1 MQRFATPGDLYPSPD
16 LLFTS
21 SVCIDSTTVR
31 EIPRARRSCPRLIL
45 MWGWPCWG
53 RILRSWSYRLVP
65 VDLETRGR
73 ASLHSNTNKKL
84 GYRRDTARQLH
95 TSFSTRSLIVHH
107 GLKITKKGLSHWKRY
122 RPYNSVGPP
131 RGKFGLL
138 SEACLTSSVLLSIC
152 IYRNLGVTLC
162 QAKRDRRHANELSKD
177 TQHQW

>member
-84 GYRRDTARQLH
+84 GYRRETARQLH
-95 TSFSTRSLIVHH
+95 TAHIFLDSLTDRAPRPQNHEKRPFPLKALSPLQQCRS
-107 GLKITKKGLSHWKRY
+107 SAW
-122 RPYNSVGPP
+122 
-131 RGKFGLL
+131 
-138 SEACLTSSVLLSIC
+138 
-152 IYRNLGVTLC
+152 
-162 QAKRDRRHANELSKD
+162 
-177 TQHQW
+177 